1 MGVLKTWHR
10 AALAFA
16 LALFVLAAF
25 AHHCLRN
32 PKVNFLPGHRGADW
46 IIFPSAVDASA
57 HPVAYIDTTFRRV
70 LTLGKQP
77 RTAQL
82 KISAFK
88 RFHLKINGASVETGK
103 INNWKNVS
111 TVDLL
116 PLLRT
121 DTNVIEVQVF
131 NNNAPPSLWLT
142 LTTDET
148 TLRTDQSW
156 DASFAGSTWRP
167 AVRASSPRFPGPGNP
182 VTAED
187 QTIQV
192 LRNIWPIWIA
202 FAGLALLTWSA
213 GRWNLIRSLGSS
225 ANPLNGSLNRGEIVM
240 LLLFASLWIV
250 LFWNN
255 GHFIT
260 LYAGFDAPS
269 HLEYIKYIQNQR
281 AVPLPTEGFEMS
293 HPPLYYALSAVA
305 LSACGLAVT
314 DTTGISVL
322 RWLTMSIGIAHFVL
336 VFLSLRL
343 LFPNQNRLHL
353 VGVLLAAFLPMQL
366 YLSHY
371 VTNETLTA
379 TFIAAAIYL
388 ALRVLKMKNGPL
400 STSVWLGFF
409 LGAAML
415 TKVTGALLLPP
426 LFVALTIKLL
436 VDRSSV
442 RIWLRTLVVPFAVCF
457 IVCSWYYIWIWHRF
471 GTPLVGNFIPEVTG
485 RAWWQDAGYHMAAD
499 FVRFGRSLMR
509 PFFSGFAGIPD
520 GVYSTLWG
528 DGLRGGLSDAASQMP
543 WNYELMIGGYLLAI
557 VPTILILTGV
567 GVALYNYLRGP
578 STEWFFLFAF
588 CALVLYAFLLG
599 TLGGSYVQI
608 KAFYGL
614 SALTP
619 LCCFAASGWNALTRG
634 RKSLQFLLGALLLVW
649 AMNSFASFW
658 IRESAQE
665 HIHNAVMWGFKH
677 DLNAAY
683 SEATKAV
690 AADPTNEMPHRFL
703 SVVATQSGRFH
714 EAAEHAERAAQLAPL
729 SSDTHMQLGAVL
741 MKQGQLGRAVSEA
754 RRALELGPENGSA
767 YDVLFTCLL
776 QLQWTDQAINVA
788 RDALTVSPSDAEL
801 HYRFGVAAG
810 RMGDLATAAHQFA
823 YAGLLSH
830 DWPEPRTKFHLA
842 VALLAKTP
850 NALQQLK
857 ELGFLVPDSPKMLNE
872 LAWLLATFPNP
883 SVRDG
888 QEAVRLAER
897 ACAITNRTDPALLAT
912 LAAAYAEAGKI
923 SEAISTSQEALS
935 RARSGGE
942 VKTAELA
949 ENLLTAFQSNQP
961 YREEPRP

>member
-16 LALFVLAAF
+16 LALLVLAAF

-46 IIFPSAVDASA
+46 IIFPSAVNASA

-88 RFHLKINGASVETGK
+88 RFHLKINGTSVETGK

-111 TVDLL
+111 IVDVL

-142 LTTDET
+142 LTTGET

-182 VTAED
+182 VATDE
-187 QTIQV
+187 QTVQV
-192 LRNIWPIWIA
+192 LRNIWPIWMG
-202 FAGLALLTWSA
+202 FAGIALVVWLAVRWQLKRSPKSAADARSRSWS
-213 GRWNLIRSLGSS
+213 RM
-225 ANPLNGSLNRGEIVM
+225 EIAIVI
-240 LLLFASLWIV
+240 LFASLWIV

-255 GHFIT
+255 GRFMP
-260 LYAGFDAPS
+260 LYAGFDAPG
-269 HLEYIKYIQNQR
+269 HLEYIKYIQERR
-281 AVPLPTEGFEMS
+281 AVPLPAEGFEMS

-409 LGAAML
+409 LGATML

-442 RIWLRTLVVPFAVCF
+442 RIWLRTLVVPFAVWF
-457 IVCSWYYIWIWHRF
+457 IVCSWYYIWIWHRL
-471 GTPLVGNFIPEVTG
+471 GTPLVGNFNTAVTG
-485 RAWWQDAGYHMAAD
+485 RAWWQAAGYHMAAD
-499 FVRFGRSLMR
+499 FVRFGRSLVR
-509 PFFSGFAGIPD
+509 PLFSGFAGIPD

-528 DGLRGGLSDAASQMP
+528 DGLWGGLSDLAFQTP
-543 WNYELMIGGYLLAI
+543 WNYELMIGGYLLAV

-567 GVALYNYLRGP
+567 GVALCNFLFRP
-578 STEWFFLFAF
+578 SIDWFLLFAF
-588 CALVLYAFLLG
+588 CALVIYAFLLA
-599 TLGGSYVQI
+599 TLAGSFAQI

-619 LCCFAASGWNALTRG
+619 LCCFAAVGWDALTRG

-649 AMNSFASFW
+649 AMNSFASMW
-658 IRESAQE
+658 IHESARQRVYNATMWQSE
-665 HIHNAVMWGFKH
+665 HNLK
-677 DLNAAY
+677 AAY

-690 AADPTNEMPHRFL
+690 AVDPTNEMPHRFL
-703 SVVATQSGRFH
+703 SVVATQSGRFQ
-714 EAAEHAERAAQLAPL
+714 EAAAHAERAAQLAPL
-729 SSDTHMQLGAVL
+729 SSDTHMQLSTVL

-754 RRALELGPENGSA
+754 RRAIELGPENGSA

-801 HYRFGVAAG
+801 HYRFALAAG
-810 RMGDLATAAHQFA
+810 RMGDLPTAAHQFA
-823 YAGLLSH
+823 YAWLLSP
-830 DWPEPRTKFHLA
+830 DSPEPRTKFHLA

-912 LAAAYAEAGKI
+912 LAAAHAEAGKF

-935 RARSGGE
+935 RARSGGDA
-942 VKTAELA
+942 KTAELA